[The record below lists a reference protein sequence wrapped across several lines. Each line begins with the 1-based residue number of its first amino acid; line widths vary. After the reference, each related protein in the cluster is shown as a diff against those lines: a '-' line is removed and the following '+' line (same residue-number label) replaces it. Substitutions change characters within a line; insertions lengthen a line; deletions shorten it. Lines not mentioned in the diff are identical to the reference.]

1 METEEAFL
9 PCPQEDRPS
18 VLFRPWRAEEADRG
32 SESVHAWHERGVQ
45 IDLNAGGQL
54 QI

>member
-1 METEEAFL
+1 MFCYD
-9 PCPQEDRPS
+9 PDVQ
-18 VLFRPWRAEEADRG
+18 RAEEADRG
-32 SESVHAWHERGVQ
+32 SESVHAWHQRGVQ